1 MSKTSQNN
9 IDGTKTKEQ
18 NNEKLTDKIIN
29 QNNENNNGDNV
40 RDNDGDNVGN
50 INEYNDEDTSEY
62 DSESDDD
69 LKTKFPNLS
78 IKDGTDLY
86 VVSANGI
93 PQFYSHDIQE
103 ARRHMWNIAR
113 IRKFKE
119 FGYNCYIRECNDENN
134 IQLVGYYKF
143 NIISYDRILCYLN
156 VHKISELYEIKEV
169 QKNTD
174 MTESKI
180 ESTETTGFFSNF
192 F

>member
-1 MSKTSQNN
+1 MSKINQIS
-9 IDGTKTKEQ
+9 IDDKGQIVNSLFETKEQ
-18 NNEKLTDKIIN
+18 NNETMTDKIIN
-29 QNNENNNGDNV
+29 QNIED
-40 RDNDGDNVGN
+40 
-50 INEYNDEDTSEY
+50 NDEDNDEDNVEDNSEY
-62 DSESDDD
+62 DSESDDE
-69 LKTKFPNLS
+69 LKSKCPNLS
-78 IKDGTDLY
+78 IKDGTELY

-93 PQFYSHDIQE
+93 PQFYSRNIQE

-119 FGYNCYIRECNDENN
+119 FNYNCYIRECNDENN

-143 NIISYDRILCYLN
+143 NIISYDRVLCCLN
-156 VHKISELYEIKEV
+156 VCKISELYEVQEI

-180 ESTETTGFFSNF
+180 ETTNTNGFFSNF